1 MGKTQGYLDVPSAP
15 RAITFLT
22 TLHPIMNPEQSK
34 ESTHWP
40 VVECETDT
48 SYTIETVAELA
59 GMSVKTVLHYQE
71 LGVISTGGQQPEFN
85 TETLR
90 QLRHIERLRS
100 THELGDSGVKLIAEL
115 LDEIEG
121 LRHRLRQM
129 TR

>member
-1 MGKTQGYLDVPSAP
+1 
-15 RAITFLT
+15 
-22 TLHPIMNPEQSK
+22 MNPEQSK
-34 ESTHWP
+34 ESAQWP
-40 VVECETDT
+40 VFECETDT

-59 GMSVKTVLHYQE
+59 GVSVKTVLHYQE
-71 LGVISTGGQQPEFN
+71 LGVISSSGPQSEFN

-100 THELGDSGVKLIAEL
+100 THGLGDSGLKLIAEL
-115 LDEIEG
+115 LGEIEG